1 MKMIAENKMLPSS
14 KIEDTLDK
22 FKMTGELAPS
32 FNQVHVLVVVPVK
45 LPTPHE
51 LRDSQLVVDGVS
63 IHMPASMQLNPPAL
77 VAFWKAFLAVPTEVE
92 ADAVIALPE
101 GTFLLGDSTLGSR
114 IYVRRCYPQLWKVC
128 WKMIHDKVT
137 KTPHLV
143 ILGNPGIGKTFF
155 GYIILLHLARAGA
168 TVVYESGGSKKRLLF
183 SRDMVV
189 QGSQQDLLVFSTS
202 LQRTTLWMPSLVGIL
217 DQPRTY
223 YIVDAVKP
231 TYYPAKTILLTS
243 PRRSVWFEFNKT
255 NSTIVQDCFRR
266 WGGIAR
272 YVLRYAQLDDQQEL
286 LEKAIAFVDINWL
299 VDACGKLDADDAEVS
314 HQLLHYRVSE
324 CFTNDYFV
332 FASQYV
338 EQEVYKRLYVKDKQ
352 KLLNFIS
359 ASDGIGALAVPRGHL
374 FEGHVHSVLP
384 RGGTFRIRHLADDGE
399 VHDDDEYLTEE
410 DWGEGEGNDY
420 AMDADDDA
428 AMEDST
434 ATVRDLDDGVST
446 LLSERPTV
454 IFNNDE
460 EVIAADTAIY
470 LRPEKL

>member
-51 LRDSQLVVDGVS
+51 PRDSQLVVDGVS

-189 QGSQQDLLVFSTS
+189 QGSQQDLL
-202 LQRTTLWMPSLVGIL
+202 
-217 DQPRTY
+217 
-223 YIVDAVKP
+223 
-231 TYYPAKTILLTS
+231 
-243 PRRSVWFEFNKT
+243 
-255 NSTIVQDCFRR
+255 
-266 WGGIAR
+266 
-272 YVLRYAQLDDQQEL
+272 EL

-359 ASDGIGALAVPRGHL
+359 ASDGIGALAVPGGHL